1 MASKALVDYI
11 DATVRLSIDARNTQL
26 LRLLDTCIDDIRCDS
41 VTATKTETDTFVYT
55 MQLRDAVR
63 VAVRAA
69 AFDDQALATLVAVA
83 ACECLVLT

>member
-11 DATVRLSIDARNTQL
+11 DATVRLSIDARNTHM
-26 LRLLDTCIDDIRCDS
+26 LRLLDACIDDIRCDS
-41 VTATKTETDTFVYT
+41 VAATKTETDTFVYT

-69 AFDDQALATLVAVA
+69 SFDDQALATLVAVA